1 MRAYTEFS
9 LKSICNAADCI
20 SEILPQNRNYLFS
33 KTFGEHMLSF
43 ENRKKLP
50 RDYRLGG
57 WRFLVSVHPDDIE
70 QAWALLTPILFE
82 KKDGVLKFDFI
93 NLYDGDDK
101 RALKHHY
108 QLIIHTFADGLS
120 SYKQNTQ
127 SLLDILGEI
136 EWILSSAHI
145 RVSPKQ
151 PKSTRQ
157 VLGSNYVSM
166 RNVYSAV
173 KDAKYTETGALMPL
187 SSRRAQVANEDC
199 PYNPY
204 DLADPY
210 AALDLRAYNPG
221 DLSENRYGVFHNS
234 TSGLTT
240 LSAHSSSPLLTPDHL
255 ALSDGTTDD
264 ASCIISI

>member
-43 ENRKKLP
+43 ENRKRLP
-50 RDYRLGG
+50 RNYRLDG
-57 WRFLVSVHPDDIE
+57 WRFLISVHPEDIE
-70 QAWALLTPILFE
+70 QAWALLAPILFE
-82 KKDGVLKFDFI
+82 KKEGVLKFEFV
-93 NLYDGDDK
+93 NLYDGDDR

-127 SLLDILGEI
+127 SLLEILGEI
-136 EWILSSAHI
+136 EWVLSSARI

-151 PKSTRQ
+151 PRSTRQ
-157 VLGSNYVSM
+157 VLGSNYVAM

-173 KDAKYTETGALMPL
+173 KDAKYTEAGALMPL
-187 SSRRAQVANEDC
+187 SSRRARVANEVC
-199 PYNPY
+199 SYNPY
-204 DLADPY
+204 YLDNPY

-221 DLSENRYGVFHNS
+221 DLSENRHSVFHNS

-240 LSAHSSSPLLTPDHL
+240 LSTHSSSPLLSSNHL
-255 ALSDGTTDD
+255 TLSDDSKDD
-264 ASCIISI
+264 ASCAISM